1 MANNNH
7 EVITIAEAMELLRLS
22 RSTVIR
28 MVAWGDLRGFR
39 AGKQWRVYR
48 ESVEQMRQSPAVP
61 EELPFSVPPCEE
73 TA

>member
-1 MANNNH
+1 MENCNH
-7 EVITIAEAMELLRLS
+7 EVLTVAEVMELLRLS
-22 RSTVIR
+22 RPTVIR

-48 ESVEQMRQSPAVP
+48 DSVEQMRASHAVP
-61 EELPFSVPPCEE
+61 EDLPFSVPCEE